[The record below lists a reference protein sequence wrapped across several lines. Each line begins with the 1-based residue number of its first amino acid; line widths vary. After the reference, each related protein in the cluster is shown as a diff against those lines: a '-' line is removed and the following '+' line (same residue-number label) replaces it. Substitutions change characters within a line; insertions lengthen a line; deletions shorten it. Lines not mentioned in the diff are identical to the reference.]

1 MFGVLLFVGKSN
13 LRGFG
18 QLKVYR
24 GPVGP
29 DEKADNMILD
39 LLQSYDEIFSGLANG
54 KW

>member
-1 MFGVLLFVGKSN
+1 MFWAIE
-13 LRGFG
+13 
-18 QLKVYR
+18 VYR
-24 GPVGP
+24 GSAGP